1 MAWIK
6 SASNYL
12 PDWIQ
17 ASDDYRVHARS
28 WAVFFR
34 DGVLIGIVCSVLIAS
49 TYGLPTDQRRDV
61 YVERL
66 DLQDKGRAAME
77 QATKDKAEWC
87 SKHPESP
94 MCRPANQGQGKGDFS
109 QIK

>member
-34 DGVLIGIVCSVLIAS
+34 DGVLIGIVCGVLIAS
-49 TYGLPTDQRRDV
+49 T
-61 YVERL
+61 
-66 DLQDKGRAAME
+66 RAIS
-77 QATKDKAEWC
+77 
-87 SKHPESP
+87 SKSFLVASSST
-94 MCRPANQGQGKGDFS
+94 RNART
-109 QIK
+109 